1 MRYVRQFE
9 FLHTQRSLSSH
20 WQKLFL
26 FLLKKKNNVQR
37 EICNV
42 NNPNQ
47 VFFLPDLR
55 CKRKAIQSFGA
66 YPAFC
71 CTGSFSLP
79 GSLTGCQ
86 TLQATYWW
94 GDKHWPTLIKLL
106 VWLFPILYCNSIY
119 THTQDTDAYLDQSVL
134 VTSPHFC
141 QHVASTEGSA
151 SRSEQQWWVK
161 AVFICMSISCEV
173 SRKG

>member
-1 MRYVRQFE
+1 MWDDLSFSTLKEVFLPIDRSCFYFSLKSKITFKEKCVMWITKIE
-9 FLHTQRSLSSH
+9 FSL
-20 WQKLFL
+20 
-26 FLLKKKNNVQR
+26 
-37 EICNV
+37 
-42 NNPNQ
+42 
-47 VFFLPDLR
+47 FLPDLG
-55 CKRKAIQSFGA
+55 CIRKAIQSFGA
-66 YPAFC
+66 YPAFR

-79 GSLTGCQ
+79 DSLTGCQ

-106 VWLFPILYCNSIY
+106 VWVFPILYCNSIH

-161 AVFICMSISCEV
+161 AVFICMSINREV
-173 SRKG
+173 SRKE